1 MFLLLQSISRYA
13 FSVVMA
19 IDTVQRLRAALKLP
33 GITKKALAQK
43 AGLHANTL
51 LGCESD
57 DWNPTLNTLK
67 ALEPH
72 LPADEPEQAA
82 AA

>member
-1 MFLLLQSISRYA
+1 MFLLLQSILGYA
-13 FSVVMA
+13 FSAGMA

-33 GITKKALAQK
+33 GITKKDLAHK
-43 AGLHANTL
+43 AGLHPNTL

-67 ALEPH
+67 AIEPH

-82 AA
+82 A

>member
-1 MFLLLQSISRYA
+1 MFLLLQSILGYA
-13 FSVVMA
+13 FSAVMA
-19 IDTVQRLRAALKLP
+19 IDTVQRLRAALRRP
-33 GITKKALAQK
+33 GFTKKQLAQD
-43 AGLHANTL
+43 AGLHPNTL

-67 ALEPH
+67 AIEPH

-82 AA
+82 A

>member
-1 MFLLLQSISRYA
+1 
-13 FSVVMA
+13 MA
-19 IDTVQRLRAALKLP
+19 IDTVQRLRAALLRP
-33 GITKKALAQK
+33 GFTKKQLAQD
-43 AGLHANTL
+43 AGIHANTL

-67 ALEPH
+67 AIEPH
-72 LPADEPEQAA
+72 LPTDESEQAA